1 MKTTTHITRTH
12 CGLSRTGALVE
23 SRGDVS
29 PVVTDRPTFPK
40 LVFETLPLV
49 GAVFVAGPPVVFV
62 GGPWLLFVLMLL
74 GPLVLLCT
82 LAVALVAAA
91 GLLALSCLILATPY
105 LLVRR
110 VRGQKAVH
118 TRPVVAID
126 TRAPVIH
133 A

>member
-1 MKTTTHITRTH
+1 MNATTHIARTH
-12 CGLSRTGALVE
+12 CGLSGTQALVE

-29 PVVTDRPTFPK
+29 PVVTDRPTFRE

-74 GPLVLLCT
+74 GPFVLLCT
-82 LAVALVAAA
+82 LAVALVAGM
-91 GLLALSCLILATPY
+91 GLLALCWGILATPY

-110 VRGQKAVH
+110 MRGHKAVH
-118 TRPVVAID
+118 APPVLAIRS
-126 TRAPVIH
+126 RAPVIH